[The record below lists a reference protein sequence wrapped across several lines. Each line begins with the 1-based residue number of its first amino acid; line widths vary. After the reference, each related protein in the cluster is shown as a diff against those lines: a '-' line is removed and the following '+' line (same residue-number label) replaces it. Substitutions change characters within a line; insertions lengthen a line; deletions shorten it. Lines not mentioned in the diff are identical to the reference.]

1 MSTTKSRR
9 NVYARSWYK
18 RESKM
23 NMRMRRKEY
32 NRKIIHAKVTEDSCS
47 KGYMKQYKCLEWD
60 TMS

>member
-1 MSTTKSRR
+1 MSMTKSRR

-18 RESKM
+18 RESKI

-32 NRKIIHAKVTEDSCS
+32 NRKIRHAKVTEDSCS
-47 KGYMKQYKCLEWD
+47 RRYMKQHKYLEWD

>member
-1 MSTTKSRR
+1 MSMTKSRR

-18 RESKM
+18 RESKI

-32 NRKIIHAKVTEDSCS
+32 NRKIRHAKVTEDSCS
-47 KGYMKQYKCLEWD
+47 RGYMKQLKCLEWD